1 MTITLRQESQSGA
14 TTKSS
19 SLTYAELDNNFIDLL
34 TTKLLPI
41 QIDADTGSV
50 KVGQSQNNG
59 VFSIA
64 GGTNIT
70 TAVTEDSAGNANLTI
85 NGAGLVNIA
94 EDTSPQL
101 GGNLDVNGS
110 KIITASGNANLKLS
124 PHGTGVVEIEGDGAS
139 ADGTIQLNCS
149 QNSHG
154 IKLASPPHSAGQSY
168 TITFP
173 SNSPNA
179 NDFMVSDADGDLKFT
194 KLTAG
199 TGITITNPDSGGDFV
214 ITNSASAGI
223 SDVVSD
229 SSPQLG
235 GNLDVNGNSIVSVSG
250 ADINITP
257 DGSGKV
263 VIDGLNYPQADGTA
277 GEFLITDGSNNLS
290 FARIRAGT
298 GITVTNPDSGGDF
311 VITNSASA
319 GISDVVSDSTPQLGG
334 DLESNGNEIKM
345 ADSTGLIRF
354 NNTGM
359 VLFSNSGDSK
369 ITSTQPVQMS
379 LNSGATQ
386 FVITDETPNTV
397 FKVSQ
402 NGVTELY
409 HGTSKKFETASGG
422 VSVTG
427 TTTFNGTYNEK
438 IHDATFNAN
447 FTPEPSDGSIQRIT
461 LTGSINFQGFA
472 TETDGASITLVITQ
486 DGTGGRTFTES
497 LDSGNRMLFAG
508 GTSTLSTAA
517 NAIDIMTITFIGG
530 IYFASLSTNFS

>member
-1 MTITLRQESQSGA
+1 M
-14 TTKSS
+14 
-19 SLTYAELDNNFIDLL
+19 
-34 TTKLLPI
+34 
-41 QIDADTGSV
+41 
-50 KVGQSQNNG
+50 
-59 VFSIA
+59 
-64 GGTNIT
+64 
-70 TAVTEDSAGNANLTI
+70 
-85 NGAGLVNIA
+85 
-94 EDTSPQL
+94 
-101 GGNLDVNGS
+101 
-110 KIITASGNANLKLS
+110 
-124 PHGTGVVEIEGDGAS
+124 
-139 ADGTIQLNCS
+139 
-149 QNSHG
+149 
-154 IKLASPPHSAGQSY
+154 
-168 TITFP
+168 
-173 SNSPNA
+173 
-179 NDFMVSDADGDLKFT
+179 
-194 KLTAG
+194 
-199 TGITITNPDSGGDFV
+199 
-214 ITNSASAGI
+214 
-223 SDVVSD
+223 SD

-263 VIDGLNYPQADGTA
+263 VIDGWNYPQAAGTA